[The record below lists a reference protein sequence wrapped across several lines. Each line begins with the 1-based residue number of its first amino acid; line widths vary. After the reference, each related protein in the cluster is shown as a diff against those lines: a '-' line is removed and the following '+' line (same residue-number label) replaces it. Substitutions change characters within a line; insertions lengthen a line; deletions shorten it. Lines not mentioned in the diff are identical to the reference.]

1 MGAGEV
7 KQGPWFHIG
16 CMGRAIQGVLEVQRK
31 QVGLAR
37 MATAYPSTLFFFF
50 FFVFQRFYLFL
61 ERGEGREKDRERNIN
76 A

>member
-50 FFVFQRFYLFL
+50 FLSF
-61 ERGEGREKDRERNIN
+61 KDFIYF
-76 A
+76 